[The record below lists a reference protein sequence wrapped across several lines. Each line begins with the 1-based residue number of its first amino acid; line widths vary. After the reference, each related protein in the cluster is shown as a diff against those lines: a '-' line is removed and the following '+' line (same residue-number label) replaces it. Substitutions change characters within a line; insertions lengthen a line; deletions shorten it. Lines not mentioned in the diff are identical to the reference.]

1 MDHDEPDIAD
11 LFAPIEPSRAFG
23 VVLSEAQEVLAHVRK
38 PVDAELWG
46 SDMIGALSASAADTD
61 DDVMTDLA
69 TSLVPAAE
77 QAATPEAL
85 ALLRVFEAL
94 GSPGLRTSAA
104 QAAERVIERGVPD
117 PDWAATI
124 GSPTVG
130 ECWHYSD
137 VGGRQESVT
146 MSFGYGGSEHALS
159 VLIDHGRGGGGIKD
173 AWVGDATGLRD
184 KTWLAVQNDP
194 TMVFEAIDAADARGR
209 LERAISAGECPEKLD
224 EADDLTAHRA
234 LLHARMRFLAAR
246 AADEEMEIARAA
258 DEETGAAGAAAQRAE
273 TAQVADEET
282 EAARAAEQRP
292 ETARAADEGAESE
305 QAGEAE

>member
-23 VVLSEAQEVLAHVRK
+23 VVLSEAREVLPHVRE

-46 SDMIGALSASAADTD
+46 SDMIGALSASAAETG
-61 DDVMTDLA
+61 DVMTELA
-69 TSLVPAAE
+69 VSAVPAAE

-85 ALLRVFEAL
+85 ALLRIFAAI
-94 GSPGLRTSAA
+94 GSPELRAPAA
-104 QAAERVIERGVPD
+104 QAAERVTERGVPD

-130 ECWHYSD
+130 ECWHYTD

-146 MSFGYGGSEHALS
+146 MSFGYGDSEHALS
-159 VLIDHGRGGGGIKD
+159 VLIDHSRGGGIKD
-173 AWVGDATGLRD
+173 AWVGDAAGLLD

-194 TMVFEAIDAADARGR
+194 TVVFEAIDAADARGR
-209 LERAISAGECPEKLD
+209 LERAISAGECPEKPD
-224 EADDLTAHRA
+224 EADDLTAHRT

-246 AADEEMEIARAA
+246 AAEEETESARAAGEETESARAA
-258 DEETGAAGAAAQRAE
+258 DEETESAR
-273 TAQVADEET
+273 ADET
-282 EAARAAEQRP
+282 E
-292 ETARAADEGAESE
+292 
-305 QAGEAE
+305 

>member
-23 VVLSEAQEVLAHVRK
+23 VVLSEAQQVLSHVRK

-61 DDVMTDLA
+61 DVMTELA

-85 ALLRVFEAL
+85 ALLRIFAAI
-94 GSPGLRTSAA
+94 GSPGLRASAT

-146 MSFGYGGSEHALS
+146 MSFSYGGSEHALS
-159 VLIDHGRGGGGIKD
+159 VLIDHGRGGGIKD
-173 AWVGDATGLRD
+173 AWVGDAAGLLD

-194 TMVFEAIDAADARGR
+194 MMVFETIDATDAQGR
-209 LERAISAGECPEKLD
+209 LERAISAGECPEKPD
-224 EADDLTAHRA
+224 EADDLNAHRA

-246 AADEEMEIARAA
+246 PADK
-258 DEETGAAGAAAQRAE
+258 Q
-273 TAQVADEET
+273 T
-282 EAARAAEQRP
+282 EAALGADGET
-292 ETARAADEGAESE
+292 ETARAADDETETARPADGETE
-305 QAGEAE
+305 QTEEAE